1 MPWLAVPRAHDQ
13 ARRVPGESDFDLT
26 WRMVSEFLLL
36 WSDCLEGMPS
46 SSGTRTMVGFYDT
59 TFEVGG
65 RT

>member
-1 MPWLAVPRAHDQ
+1 M
-13 ARRVPGESDFDLT
+13 PGESDFDLT